1 MSLYDININQ
11 ISIELLPPDKRYTK
25 NIAFV
30 QSLLTGMQWI
40 RDLIFGSYYE
50 GAQESLI
57 EDYAPGTY
65 NYLDRVIY
73 NKKVYLSLDNNNTVV
88 PTDTTLWLMI
98 QDNFIGVR
106 ERILYNGSKLVL
118 EYALNKQF
126 GTVFRNPPN
135 VSDIY
140 IGNIG
145 PVVDGFLIG
154 ETVGSTVGETTS
166 SDPIGGQL
174 PFVYINNFQINI
186 PILAL
191 DISVDANYKA
201 VGNFVDKYIPAS
213 LRYTV
218 VNYTP
223 EDTPILSES
232 GEAITAESGELIT
245 F

>member
-25 NIAFV
+25 NIAFI
-30 QSLLTGMQWI
+30 QSLLTGVQWI
-40 RDLIFGSYYE
+40 RDLVFGSYYE
-50 GAQESLI
+50 GAAEVGIS
-57 EDYAPGTY
+57 DYAPGTY

-73 NKKVYLSLDNNNTVV
+73 EKKVYLSLDNANTAA
-88 PTDTTLWLMI
+88 PTDETLWLLI
-98 QDNFIGVR
+98 QDNFIGVK
-106 ERILYNGSKLVL
+106 ERILYCGSKLVL

-126 GTVFRNPPN
+126 GTTFRQPPN

-140 IGNIG
+140 IGNIAK
-145 PVVDGFLIG
+145 VVEGFLIG
-154 ETVGSTVGETTS
+154 QTEPYCSTVGQTTS
-166 SDPIGGQL
+166 SDSVGRQL
-174 PFVYINNFQINI
+174 PFVYLNNFQINI

-218 VNYTP
+218 VNY
-223 EDTPILSES
+223 
-232 GEAITAESGELIT
+232 
-245 F
+245 

>member
-25 NIAFV
+25 NIAFI
-30 QSLLTGMQWI
+30 QSLLTGVQWI
-40 RDLIFGSYYE
+40 RDLVFGSYYE
-50 GAQESLI
+50 GAQEVGVT
-57 EDYAPGTY
+57 DYAPGTY

-73 NKKVYLSLDNNNTVV
+73 EKKVYLSLDNANTAA
-88 PTDTTLWLMI
+88 PTDETLWLLI
-98 QDNFIGVR
+98 QDNFIGVK
-106 ERILYNGSKLVL
+106 ERILYCGSKLVL

-126 GTVFRNPPN
+126 GTTFRQPTN

-140 IGNIG
+140 IGNISAIT
-145 PVVDGFLIG
+145 DGFLIG
-154 ETVGSTVGETTS
+154 QTEAFCSTIGETTS
-166 SDPIGGQL
+166 SDFIGGQL
-174 PFVYINNFQINI
+174 PFVYLNNFQINI

-218 VNYTP
+218 VNY
-223 EDTPILSES
+223 
-232 GEAITAESGELIT
+232 
-245 F
+245 